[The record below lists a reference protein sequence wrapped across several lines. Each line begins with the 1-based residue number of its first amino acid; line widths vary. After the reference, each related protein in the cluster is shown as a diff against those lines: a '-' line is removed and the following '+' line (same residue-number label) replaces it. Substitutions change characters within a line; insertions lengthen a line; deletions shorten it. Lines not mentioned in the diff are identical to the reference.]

1 LLFDIV
7 NDLGPLPRR
16 LLGQVLNVAGLA
28 LLFTVLVSLFKPQ
41 KPLLKPDNEHER
53 QRLQRLLAAGS
64 NSTEDFFK
72 YWPQPKT
79 YWHDAGDRAM
89 VAYRVIGNVA
99 FALADPVAAT
109 EQDRAR
115 AVQEFM
121 AYCRSHGWLTCFIMI
136 GEDSHD
142 CYKQAGYK
150 LLRIGA
156 SAQVDVASFATQTSR
171 NKWWRWVLNKA
182 RKQGWN
188 YELARAPHS
197 PSLMADLHRVSDAW
211 LQRQHHVERGFAL
224 GYFDESYLQHCRL
237 HLLRDENGELI
248 AFTNELPV
256 YNSLPVATID
266 LMRFLPDHG
275 HAMPALLAH
284 TIQQLH
290 EEGGKQTFDLG
301 FVPLASPA
309 ARTEQLVRQLGQ
321 FLLSEAVSAQGLE
334 QFKNKFEPAWANNY
348 MAFDGDWID
357 LVHVSRQLDSLLEP

>member
-1 LLFDIV
+1 
-7 NDLGPLPRR
+7 
-16 LLGQVLNVAGLA
+16 
-28 LLFTVLVSLFKPQ
+28 
-41 KPLLKPDNEHER
+41 
-53 QRLQRLLAAGS
+53 
-64 NSTEDFFK
+64 
-72 YWPQPKT
+72 
-79 YWHDAGDRAM
+79 
-89 VAYRVIGNVA
+89 
-99 FALADPVAAT
+99 
-109 EQDRAR
+109 
-115 AVQEFM
+115 
-121 AYCRSHGWLTCFIMI
+121 
-136 GEDSHD
+136 
-142 CYKQAGYK
+142 
-150 LLRIGA
+150 
-156 SAQVDVASFATQTSR
+156 
-171 NKWWRWVLNKA
+171 
-182 RKQGWN
+182 
-188 YELARAPHS
+188 
-197 PSLMADLHRVSDAW
+197 